1 MQPARTLQFASCNFD
16 VSFQEM
22 LTTWCCGGAL
32 VLISEPA
39 RRDPR
44 LLWRVIVESCVE
56 RLFAPYV
63 ALAQLAATAN
73 GSEAQLR
80 DIISAGEPLQLTPEI
95 RRLVRGLG
103 EVRLHNHYGPT
114 ESHVVTSMLLCDE
127 LETWPA
133 TAPIGRPIANA
144 RVYVLDAERH
154 PVPIGVPGELYI
166 GGAGLA
172 RGYLNR
178 PELTAEK
185 FVANPFD
192 DDPKSRLYRTGDLCR
207 WRAEGNLEFLGRLDD
222 QVKLRGFRIE
232 LGEIESVLNEHPGV
246 SQSVVALRED
256 ENRPGDKRL
265 AAYYV
270 SVAGAELGISDLRSH
285 LRTRLPDYMLPAAFV
300 VLDTLPLTSSG
311 KINRRALPA
320 PDNSVPEME
329 SGYVAPGN
337 PIERQLAS
345 IWCELLALDRIGVN
359 DDFFE
364 LGGHSLLAVRLIARI
379 EKSFGRKLPL
389 AVLFQHGTI
398 GHLANLLVESGPSTE
413 IASALPLQTE
423 GDGRPLFL
431 MPSITGGLLGFR
443 NLIEELGGR
452 FPVIGIQPV
461 LAARNLEHFK
471 DFRTTADCFVRALRA
486 YQPHGPYA
494 LAGYSYGGLMA
505 FEVACLL
512 TELGEKVDLLA
523 VLDSGPGRRGLE
535 PPSGDRWRR
544 LSGIAANLPFWM
556 REEFFQF
563 SASQFAG
570 RAARKLRRFYRLMA
584 SGGRA
589 RIELDD
595 LFNANHIQSPDREL
609 MRAALVAFY
618 DYVPRPYTGK
628 LTLFRAKARPLLSG
642 SSRDLGWD
650 RFAEML
656 EVRQTNGR
664 HGSILHPPHVGEL
677 ARQLGE
683 LLDDLGS

>member
-1 MQPARTLQFASCNFD
+1 
-16 VSFQEM
+16 
-22 LTTWCCGGAL
+22 
-32 VLISEPA
+32 
-39 RRDPR
+39 
-44 LLWRVIVESCVE
+44 
-56 RLFAPYV
+56 
-63 ALAQLAATAN
+63 
-73 GSEAQLR
+73 
-80 DIISAGEPLQLTPEI
+80 
-95 RRLVRGLG
+95 
-103 EVRLHNHYGPT
+103 
-114 ESHVVTSMLLCDE
+114 
-127 LETWPA
+127 
-133 TAPIGRPIANA
+133 
-144 RVYVLDAERH
+144 
-154 PVPIGVPGELYI
+154 
-166 GGAGLA
+166 
-172 RGYLNR
+172 
-178 PELTAEK
+178 
-185 FVANPFD
+185 
-192 DDPKSRLYRTGDLCR
+192 
-207 WRAEGNLEFLGRLDD
+207 
-222 QVKLRGFRIE
+222 
-232 LGEIESVLNEHPGV
+232 
-246 SQSVVALRED
+246 
-256 ENRPGDKRL
+256 
-265 AAYYV
+265 
-270 SVAGAELGISDLRSH
+270 
-285 LRTRLPDYMLPAAFV
+285 
-300 VLDTLPLTSSG
+300 
-311 KINRRALPA
+311 
-320 PDNSVPEME
+320 
-329 SGYVAPGN
+329 
-337 PIERQLAS
+337 
-345 IWCELLALDRIGVN
+345 
-359 DDFFE
+359 
-364 LGGHSLLAVRLIARI
+364 
-379 EKSFGRKLPL
+379 
-389 AVLFQHGTI
+389 
-398 GHLANLLVESGPSTE
+398 
-413 IASALPLQTE
+413 
-423 GDGRPLFL
+423 LFL

-556 REEFFQF
+556 REEFLQF